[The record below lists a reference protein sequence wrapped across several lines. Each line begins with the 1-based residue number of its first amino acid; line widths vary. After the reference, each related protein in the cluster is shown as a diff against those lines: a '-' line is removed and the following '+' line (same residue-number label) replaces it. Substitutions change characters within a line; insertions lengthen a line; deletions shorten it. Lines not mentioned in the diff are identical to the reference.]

1 MKKRP
6 LSDYINFI
14 EAWILLHAMKLAILI
29 LPFKR
34 IAGRIGKVHAETSLE
49 PVLSDGM
56 RNVEQAIRRASRYT
70 FHESKCYDQALT
82 GKLMLQ
88 RRGLPSTLYFGLAKD
103 TTNLLK
109 AHAWVRCGNRI
120 ITGRAGAEGYT
131 VIVCFGD

>member
-1 MKKRP
+1 MNKRP

-34 IAGRIGKVHAETSLE
+34 IAGRIGTVHAETSLE
-49 PVLSDGM
+49 PLVSDGIQH
-56 RNVEQAIRRASRYT
+56 VELAIRRASRYT
-70 FHESKCYDQALT
+70 LHQSKCYDQALT

-88 RRGLPSTLYFGLAKD
+88 LRGLPSTLYFGLAKD

-120 ITGRAGAEGYT
+120 ITGRAGVEGYT
-131 VIVCFGD
+131 VIVCFGG

>member
-1 MKKRP
+1 MNKRP

-34 IAGRIGKVHAETSLE
+34 IASRIGKVHSETSLE
-49 PVLSDGM
+49 LVISDGVP
-56 RNVEQAIRRASRYT
+56 NVEQAIRRASRFT
-70 FHESKCYDQALT
+70 IHQSKCYDQALT

-88 RRGLPSTLYFGLAKD
+88 RRGLSSTLYFGLAKD

-120 ITGRAGAEGYT
+120 ITGRAVAEGYT
-131 VIVCFGD
+131 VIVCFGN